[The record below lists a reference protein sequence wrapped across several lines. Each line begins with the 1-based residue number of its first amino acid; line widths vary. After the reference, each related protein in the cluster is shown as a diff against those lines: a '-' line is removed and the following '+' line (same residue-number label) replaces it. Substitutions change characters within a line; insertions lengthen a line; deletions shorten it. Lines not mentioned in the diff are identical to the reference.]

1 MNFDQMRVMAGFYCK
16 AVPMM
21 KVVGPLN
28 ARFNRSFQRARA
40 ERWEA
45 LRQSLAGHDTWLVVG
60 NGPSLRIED
69 LEALS
74 GIPAIASNKINLVFP
89 KTSWRPRLYTIGDS
103 LLMHKLP
110 AAHYED
116 FGQALLP
123 DVYRFMCRARDA
135 LTWRFI
141 SDPEGERKYV
151 SGNEELSPTN
161 GFFAGHTITVPNIEL
176 AIWAGAKRIYVIGV
190 DHSYKRES
198 VVNAKRSTH
207 AGGADHFDPNYR
219 KPGEVV
225 NTAPID
231 GMERGYHYARVLAD
245 KRGVEV
251 INISRQTALTT
262 FARGT
267 VEEAVSAIGA
277 RETGAPLAG

>member
-1 MNFDQMRVMAGFYCK
+1 MNFEQMRLMASFYAK

-21 KVVGPLN
+21 KIAGPLN
-28 ARFNRSFQRARA
+28 ARLNSGFQRARA
-40 ERWEA
+40 ARWET
-45 LRQSLAGHDTWLVVG
+45 LRQSLAGHDSWLVVG

-74 GIPAIASNKINLVFP
+74 AIPAVASNKINLLFSR
-89 KTSWRPRLYTIGDS
+89 TSWRPRLYTIGDS

-110 AAHYED
+110 AEHYDDVGEV
-116 FGQALLP
+116 LLP
-123 DVYRFMCRARDA
+123 DVYTFMCRARSK

-151 SGNEELSPTN
+151 SGSETLAPTN
-161 GFFAGHTITVPNIEL
+161 GFFAGHTITCSNIQL
-176 AIWAGAKRIYVIGV
+176 AIWAGARRVYVIGV
-190 DHSYKRES
+190 DHSYKSEN
-198 VVNAKRSTH
+198 VVTGKRSTH

-231 GMERGYHYARVLAD
+231 GMERGYHYVRQLAD

-251 INISRQTALTT
+251 INISRKTALTA
-262 FARGT
+262 FELGT
-267 VEEAVSAIGA
+267 VEDAVEAIAKKN
-277 RETGAPLAG
+277 